1 MTMDNERGG
10 VQYVRHEGER
20 RRRAVERFL
29 RVHSNL
35 RGPATLMGGHV
46 KMARAVIA
54 LLGGRT
60 PMQVIVGG
68 ISKPG
73 VEGAD
78 TQQSD
83 LVGLGELSRPLS
95 WRCDYSA
102 GSSESKKE
110 SVSRSAESCE
120 RIQGRRR
127 DECRKDGTKKEE
139 EEERKKKTCVIPG
152 AAHRREGADTQQS
165 DLVGL
170 GELSRPLSWRCDW
183 GSTSSTGAL
192 VHRLDES
199 GRVQQLSAHQILE
212 FSGDG
217 GECGRTS
224 SVSMC
229 GHWNHDEEEKKK
241 KTCAETETQRA
252 QEKGKSLSDL
262 RVWNC

>member
-1 MTMDNERGG
+1 
-10 VQYVRHEGER
+10 
-20 RRRAVERFL
+20 
-29 RVHSNL
+29 
-35 RGPATLMGGHV
+35 
-46 KMARAVIA
+46 MARAVIA

-139 EEERKKKTCVIPG
+139 EEERKKKNLC
-152 AAHRREGADTQQS
+152 DT
-165 DLVGL
+165 
-170 GELSRPLSWRCDW
+170 W

>member
-1 MTMDNERGG
+1 
-10 VQYVRHEGER
+10 
-20 RRRAVERFL
+20 
-29 RVHSNL
+29 
-35 RGPATLMGGHV
+35 V

-73 VEGAD
+73 V
-78 TQQSD
+78 
-83 LVGLGELSRPLS
+83 
-95 WRCDYSA
+95 
-102 GSSESKKE
+102 
-110 SVSRSAESCE
+110 
-120 RIQGRRR
+120 
-127 DECRKDGTKKEE
+127 
-139 EEERKKKTCVIPG
+139 
-152 AAHRREGADTQQS
+152 EGADTQQS